1 MYDLDHDEAPVHN
14 ESTKGRQKKDSLD
27 EDNLMSTL
35 LLFNIITNNI
45 FIRPQNIATKDLA
58 TEAIENDLLEAKIKG
73 QNKQTRLLKK
83 GLFYVRRVILN
94 SGTLCTKIK
103 Y

>member
-1 MYDLDHDEAPVHN
+1 MYDIDHDEAPVHN
-14 ESTKGRQKKDSLD
+14 ES
-27 EDNLMSTL
+27 
-35 LLFNIITNNI
+35 I
-45 FIRPQNIATKDLA
+45 FIRLQNIATKDLA

-83 GLFYVRRVILN
+83 SLFYVRRVILN
-94 SGTLCTKIK
+94 SGTLCTKTK